1 MSIQPARERD
11 GMRPVDASPLAVL
24 RFILGVTFWFWAT
37 DYLADDRWRILFVQ
51 PTRLFKYG
59 GFHWVELWP
68 GDGIWW
74 HFQIARGAA
83 IALALGF
90 LSRFSAA
97 VLAGTMAYV
106 LLVERQIYNNHDYI
120 LGCTAL
126 LCCFLPCGRTL
137 SLDRLLLRRGSGDSH
152 MRLWQWWLVRFQLGL
167 PYVFGGIAKLDSD
180 WLAGQPAGLFVHSRV
195 DTPLIGS
202 LFQLPGAAF
211 VMAWGGLLFDLSIVP
226 ALMWNKTRPVAVVAA
241 LVFHLTNAT
250 IFQIGV
256 FPWFMLAT
264 LYVFF
269 PVSFIPRVLQRFRG
283 LLGRIG
289 GGSSAESAQPDR
301 PVTGVDRV
309 AVRLAVVYVV
319 IELLLPIRPWVL
331 PGNPSWNERGQRF
344 AWRMMLRHKDCL
356 LWFRIQTDDDYLIVP
371 AKIVMTPNQLIRA
384 PRDPELVRQAAV
396 QLQSL
401 AASMGQPGCKVYA
414 LHLVSLNGRPAQP
427 LVNPAVDLT
436 QVERGWFSDDWVTQ
450 DPGPLP
456 PEPWRVPFDEWWGR
470 IDMPATFSEL
480 RSMRPSEA
488 EAEFDRLGEQ
498 QRAAQSP

>member
-1 MSIQPARERD
+1 
-11 GMRPVDASPLAVL
+11 MRPVDASPLAVL

-51 PTRLFKYG
+51 PIVLFKYA
-59 GFHWVELWP
+59 GFHWVNLWP

-74 HFQIARGAA
+74 HFQIARCAA
-83 IALALGF
+83 IAFALG
-90 LSRFSAA
+90 LLTRFSAA
-97 VLAGTMAYV
+97 VLAVAMAYV
-106 LLVERQIYNNHDYI
+106 LLVERQIYNNHDY
-120 LGCTAL
+120 LLACTAL

-137 SLDRLLLRRGSGDSH
+137 SLDRLLLRRNAGDSH

-180 WLAGQPAGLFVHSRV
+180 WLAGQPAGLFVASRV
-195 DTPLIGS
+195 DTPLIGT
-202 LFQLPGAAF
+202 LFQLPGSAL
-211 VMAWGGLLFDLSIVP
+211 VMAWGGLLFDLLIVP
-226 ALMWNKTRPVAVVAA
+226 ALMWNKTRPFAVVAA

-269 PVSFIPRVLQRFRG
+269 PASFVPQLLRRFGG
-283 LLGRIG
+283 LLGKRG
-289 GGSSAESAQPDR
+289 TTAEVAQPDR
-301 PVTGVDRV
+301 PVSGVHRV

-319 IELLLPIRPWVL
+319 IQLLLPMRPWVL

-356 LWFRIQTDDDYLIVP
+356 LWFKIQTDDDYLIVP
-371 AKIVMTPNQLIRA
+371 AKIVMTPNQVMRA
-384 PRDPELVRQAAV
+384 PRDPELVRQAALK
-396 QLQSL
+396 LQSL

-427 LVNPAVDLT
+427 LVQPDVDLT
-436 QVERGWFSDDWVTQ
+436 QVERGWFSDDWVMQ

-456 PEPWRVPFDEWWGR
+456 REPWRVPFDQWWGR
-470 IDMPATFSEL
+470 IAMPATFREL

-488 EAEFDRLGEQ
+488 EAEFDRLGQQ
-498 QRAAQSP
+498 QRATSP